1 MKKNMSSADRV
12 IRLLAAAVMAA
23 LFFLNIVSGVWG
35 IILVTLA
42 VVFVLTSIAG
52 FCPLYVLFGINT
64 CKKTS

>member
-1 MKKNMSSADRV
+1 MKKNMSSADRG

-35 IILVTLA
+35 IILITLS